1 MYLKT
6 RIGYLL
12 FIVLEIA
19 QARVYKWIDSA
30 GQVHYTDQPTA
41 NAQEIHLQEPQTSS
55 VLTPDTSSAPYN
67 LELMQPEAN
76 QIINTDKG
84 EVVVSLLLEPD
95 LTPEHSIQ
103 FTLDGGLISQK
114 FTNTQVMLSP
124 VAVGT
129 HKIYATIVDE
139 TGKTI
144 ITSKT
149 ITFHVQKSA
158 IPTST
163 AQSTDTV
170 QPTE

>member
-12 FIVLEIA
+12 FIVLGIA
-19 QARVYKWIDSA
+19 QARVYKWTDA
-30 GQVHYTDQPTA
+30 DGQIHYSDQPTA
-41 NAQEIHLQEPQTSS
+41 NAQEIYLTEPQTPP

-76 QIINTDKG
+76 QTINTDKG
-84 EVVVSLLLEPD
+84 EVVISLLLTPD
-95 LTPEHSIQ
+95 LTPGHTIQ

-129 HKIYATIVDE
+129 HKIYATIMDE
-139 TGKTI
+139 TGTI
-144 ITSKT
+144 VTTSKT
-149 ITFHVQKSA
+149 ITFHVQKNA
-158 IPTST
+158 TPAST
-163 AQSTDTV
+163 TPSS
-170 QPTE
+170 E